1 MTTVKA
7 EVPMAE
13 LLTYAQSVTSIT
25 GGRGDY
31 SMHFLRY
38 EEVPAHVA
46 QKVIEETRKVREAA
60 HA

>member
-1 MTTVKA
+1 MIKA

-13 LLTYAQSVTSIT
+13 MLTYSQSLTSMT

-31 SMHFLRY
+31 HMSFARY

-46 QKVIEETRKVREAA
+46 QKVMEEAQREREEVKV
-60 HA
+60 